1 MHIPINHLR
10 KLFAKWLSLLLQI
23 GGPLII
29 TKRVRFITK
38 RDSYYHLMQIF
49 YKSRQLLQI
58 VHNYFNVKK
67 DTTCIV
73 DLLRN
78 LFFFNDCFHNL
89 MLQEWV
95 VKHRNI
101 MYFYYCINFS
111 PCPSQISVN
120 FSQWLWGFI
129 FGR

>member
-29 TKRVRFITK
+29 TKRVRFITNQ
-38 RDSYYHLMQIF
+38 DSYYHLMQIF

-78 LFFFNDCFHNL
+78 LA
-89 MLQEWV
+89 
-95 VKHRNI
+95 KRINI
-101 MYFYYCINFS
+101 IICCRVI
-111 PCPSQISVN
+111 VN
-120 FSQWLWGFI
+120 ITKLIQRFLTVHLYENTLIESKWIEFWTRLI
-129 FGR
+129 RKIEK